1 MDEQNKNISVDD
13 ILREYAA
20 MDDEPAPVRPQTTV
34 EADGDQVW
42 RPAHQPTMPQE
53 TQKIE
58 VRQNTAHGGKSERY
72 SRSKKKHKPAKTGKS
87 RKSSSASRTV
97 TPNREEQPRVYDHHV
112 PEDYDPRDNAGRKPN
127 KKKTS

>member
-58 VRQNTAHGGKSERY
+58 VRQEPAHGGRSERY
-72 SRSKKKHKPAKTGKS
+72 SRSKKKHKLAKTGKS

-97 TPNREEQPRVYDHHV
+97 TPNRE
-112 PEDYDPRDNAGRKPN
+112 
-127 KKKTS
+127 